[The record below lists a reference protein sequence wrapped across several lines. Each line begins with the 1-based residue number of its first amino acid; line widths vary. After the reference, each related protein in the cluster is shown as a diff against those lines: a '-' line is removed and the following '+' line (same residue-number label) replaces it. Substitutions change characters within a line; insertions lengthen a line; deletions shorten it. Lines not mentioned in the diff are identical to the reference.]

1 MEGEESSQIHGK
13 PGIGVS
19 HRLSAKAQR
28 NFSWLF
34 TRRFRLRKFPVP
46 PFSPKDSEKM
56 GTHSLS
62 ISIHAV
68 VSQNGMCTASDAIGA
83 PRKQSRCCAKCL
95 LAQQ

>member
-68 VSQNGMCTASDAIGA
+68 VSHNGMFSSRNISRP